1 MVCFIATNLAP
12 KTEVSIVPCFLET
25 QLINQ
30 SHVTEDQEVSARV
43 SGFFVPC
50 LVSVGVAHHANIE
63 IEVFAQRLRH
73 VMRNSLHYITVELNA
88 VIMRKGIHVDGGV
101 GPVNN

>member
-1 MVCFIATNLAP
+1 
-12 KTEVSIVPCFLET
+12 
-25 QLINQ
+25 
-30 SHVTEDQEVSARV
+30 
-43 SGFFVPC
+43 
-50 LVSVGVAHHANIE
+50 VGVAHHANFE

-88 VIMRKGIHVDGGV
+88 VITRKGIHVDGGV

>member
-1 MVCFIATNLAP
+1 
-12 KTEVSIVPCFLET
+12 
-25 QLINQ
+25 
-30 SHVTEDQEVSARV
+30 
-43 SGFFVPC
+43 
-50 LVSVGVAHHANIE
+50 VGVAHHANIE

-73 VMRNSLHYITVELNA
+73 VMRNSLHYITVELSA